1 MNFEVKTMTTAFTQA
16 STYKRH
22 DVIVVMP
29 AVCLWADREGFGS
42 T

>member
-1 MNFEVKTMTTAFTQA
+1 MTISFTQA

-22 DVIVVMP
+22 DAIVVMP
-29 AVCLWADREGFGS
+29 ACLWAGCEVFGS

>member
-1 MNFEVKTMTTAFTQA
+1 MNASFTQA

-22 DVIVVMP
+22 GSIVVMP
-29 AVCLWADREGFGS
+29 VACLWADHEVFGS

>member
-1 MNFEVKTMTTAFTQA
+1 MTTAFTQA

-22 DVIVVMP
+22 DAIVVMP
-29 AVCLWADREGFGS
+29 AVRLWADREVFGS

>member
-1 MNFEVKTMTTAFTQA
+1 MTLSFTQA

-22 DVIVVMP
+22 DAIVVMS
-29 AVCLWADREGFGS
+29 ACLWAGCEVFGS